1 MNISPPPP
9 PNYRACYGT
18 DLPLCKQ
25 PLRHLFSTLHK
36 VEGQLNILILLSW
49 HGRFH
54 TSMLIISCFYMYNY
68 NTVSSLHDEAMAKLA
83 IATGHATCMQV
94 FNDLQYSNK
103 CKFVSIS

>member
-1 MNISPPPP
+1 
-9 PNYRACYGT
+9 
-18 DLPLCKQ
+18 
-25 PLRHLFSTLHK
+25 
-36 VEGQLNILILLSW
+36 
-49 HGRFH
+49 
-54 TSMLIISCFYMYNY
+54 MLIISCFYMYNY

>member
-1 MNISPPPP
+1 M
-9 PNYRACYGT
+9 
-18 DLPLCKQ
+18 
-25 PLRHLFSTLHK
+25 HK
-36 VEGQLNILILLSW
+36 VEGQLKIIILLSW

-68 NTVSSLHDEAMAKLA
+68 NTVSGKASLHNEAMAKLA